1 MPDESE
7 VIRAVLDGQPDR
19 YAELVDRYQARAIR
33 LAFSLLG
40 NTDDAREASQD
51 AFLKAYRSLGRFR
64 GEAAFFT
71 WLSRIVINEC
81 RSRWRRRAREP
92 IATVRIS
99 GSPAA
104 DEESEASFFVDPEDP
119 GAGPGEQLA
128 QRELSQRLSREI
140 ARLPTRQRIAFV
152 SHHLHG
158 CSLEETAAVMRCRV
172 GTVKSHLFRATERL
186 KGALSPWLT
195 QEGFR

>member
-1 MPDESE
+1 MPDESGI
-7 VIRAVLDGQPDR
+7 IRAVLDGQPDR
-19 YAELVDRYQARAIR
+19 YAELVDRYQGRAIR

-40 NTDDAREASQD
+40 NDDDARETSQE

-64 GEAAFFT
+64 GEAAFST
-71 WLSRIVINEC
+71 WLFRIVINEC

-92 IATVRIS
+92 VATARIG

-104 DEESEASFFVDPEDP
+104 DEESEGSLFVDPEDP
-119 GAGPGEQLA
+119 GADPAEQLA
-128 QRELSQRLSREI
+128 QRELARRLSREI
-140 ARLPTRQRIAFV
+140 ARLPMQQRIAFV

-158 CSLEETAAVMRCRV
+158 CSLEETAAVMRRRV

-186 KGALSPWLT
+186 RRTLGPWLT
-195 QEGFR
+195 QEQQE